1 MDRELNFLGEDGAI
15 SGLEVEFERFA
26 WLPACLPPPPTT
38 RLARRRDLLVAREL
52 NGEHSGKS
60 PRQSAKERPASFGN
74 QLAAKSLYFRP
85 NLSMLSPAQHF
96 IQFLQ

>member
-1 MDRELNFLGEDGAI
+1 MDRMLKFLRERGAV
-15 SGLEVEFERFA
+15 SGLEIEFERFA
-26 WLPACLPPPPTT
+26 ELPACLPPNTTT
-38 RLARRRDLLVAREL
+38 RLACRSDPLVTRLTGGSRPE
-52 NGEHSGKS
+52 N
-60 PRQSAKERPASFGN
+60 PASFGN

>member
-1 MDRELNFLGEDGAI
+1 MDRVLNFLRERGAV
-15 SGLEVEFERFA
+15 GGFEIELSDLLSCR
-26 WLPACLPPPPTT
+26 LVLPPDATT
-38 RLARRRDLLVAREL
+38 RLACRSDPLVTRL
-52 NGEHSGKS
+52 TGGSR
-60 PRQSAKERPASFGN
+60 PERPASFGN